1 MKNKCLVTFILLDL
15 LGHPIKNAKY
25 QIKMVIISLLKD

>member
-25 QIKMVIISLLKD
+25 QIKKW